1 MTWVLAI
8 GLALAGIGAGA
19 QGVRLLARGWRH
31 AGEDAGSLWIARGL
45 RGVVV
50 GVGGL
55 SLAAGLVFDQRGL
68 LAFGAVFLA
77 EELYETAV
85 LILVVRAGLRGRS
98 ASPAPRLGV

>member
-8 GLALAGIGAGA
+8 GLALAGVGAGVH
-19 QGVRLLARGWRH
+19 GLRLLARGWRH

-45 RGVVV
+45 RGVVAAI
-50 GVGGL
+50 GALCLAGGIL
-55 SLAAGLVFDQRGL
+55 LGQRGL

-85 LILVVRAGLRGRS
+85 LILVIRAGLRAR
-98 ASPAPRLGV
+98 GVAGG

>member
-19 QGVRLLARGWRH
+19 HGVRLLARGWRH
-31 AGEDAGSLWIARGL
+31 AAEDAGSLWVARGL

-50 GVGGL
+50 GVGAL
-55 SLAAGLVFDQRGL
+55 SLAGGLVFEQRGL

-85 LILVVRAGLRGRS
+85 LILVVRAGVRGRS
-98 ASPAPRLGV
+98 ASPATRVGV

>member
-8 GLALAGIGAGA
+8 GLVLAGIAAGGH
-19 QGVRLLARGWRH
+19 GVRLLARGWRR

-50 GVGGL
+50 GVGAV
-55 SLAAGLVFDQRGL
+55 SLASGIVFDQRGL

-85 LILVVRAGLRGRS
+85 LILVVRAGLRE
-98 ASPAPRLGV
+98 